1 MYSKVTKSALQF
13 MMSVLML
20 TEIVTACNNKKDE
33 EKKDEPAKD
42 TTTAPAPTPAPTPA
56 DTTQVPDSADTK
68 PVKTP
73 D

>member
-1 MYSKVTKSALQF
+1 MYSKVTKTALQF

-20 TEIVTACNNKKDE
+20 TVIVTACNNKKDE
-33 EKKDEPAKD
+33 KKEEPAKD
-42 TTTAPAPTPAPTPA
+42 TTTAPAPTPSTG
-56 DTTQVPDSADTK
+56 DTTKVPDSADTK